1 MNFKIIIINKK
12 YIVCILIVTLIS
24 IAALSLYQH
33 SLKLLRQTVGENA
46 KGYIAII
53 IDDFGNNGK
62 GTEAMLNLNI
72 PITVAI
78 MPFLDSSV
86 TDAKKANDK
95 GLEIMLHMPMEP
107 ISGKPSWLGPGAIK
121 CAMTDQEIQLNINE
135 ALDELKWA
143 VGMNNH
149 MGSKVCRDRK
159 AMETI
164 LLTAKS
170 KGIYYVDSKTV
181 ENSIVAKVAEDLGVP
196 YLVRDVFLD
205 NIKKQESVE
214 AQLMKL
220 SNIALKRGYAIGIG
234 HVGPEG
240 GDVTVKAIKK
250 MYPKISDKGIKF
262 VFVSDIF
269 HIIDHAKGDS
279 P

>member
-1 MNFKIIIINKK
+1 MSAKFYVIKK
-12 YIVCILIVTLIS
+12 SKLFIGLMILL
-24 IAALSLYQH
+24 IAATTILGS
-33 SLKLLRQTVGENA
+33 SMIRVKSADIEKP

-62 GTEAMLNLNI
+62 GTNTMMNLGI
-72 PITVAI
+72 PITAAI

-86 TDAKKANDK
+86 KDAETAKEK

-121 CAMTDQEIQLNINE
+121 CAMTDQEIQLNIND
-135 ALDELKWA
+135 ALDQLKWA

-149 MGSKVCRDRK
+149 MGSKVCQDRRT
-159 AMETI
+159 MEAI

-170 KGIYYVDSKTV
+170 RGIYFVDSKTAEKSV
-181 ENSIVAKVAEDLGVP
+181 IEEVAKELDVP
-196 YLVRDVFLD
+196 YFIRDVFLD
-205 NIKKQESVE
+205 STKNQKEVE
-214 AQLMKL
+214 VQLMTL
-220 SNIALKRGYAIGIG
+220 ANIALRKGYAIGIG

-240 GDVTVKAIKK
+240 GEITAKAIKK
-250 MYPKISDKGIKF
+250 MYPKISEKGVKF

-269 HIIDHAKGDS
+269 DIVDQMKSDGK
-279 P
+279 

>member
-1 MNFKIIIINKK
+1 MKSRFLILRKSHLL
-12 YIVCILIVTLIS
+12 VGILILSMVLTILLGKS
-24 IAALSLYQH
+24 IKYPKFTSVE
-33 SLKLLRQTVGENA
+33 KT

-62 GTEAMLNLNI
+62 GTKAMLDLNI

-78 MPFLDSSV
+78 MPFLDSSIK
-86 TDAKKANDK
+86 DAEKANNK

-107 ISGKPSWLGPGAIK
+107 ISGNPSWLGPGAIN
-121 CAMTDQEIQLNINE
+121 CAMTDQEIQLNIND
-135 ALDELKWA
+135 ALQQLKWA

-149 MGSKVCRDRK
+149 MGSKVCQDKR

-170 KGIYYVDSKTV
+170 QEIYYVDSKTV
-181 ENSIVAKVAEDLGVP
+181 ENSVVAKVAEDLGVP
-196 YLVRDVFLD
+196 CLVRDVFLD
-205 NIKKQESVE
+205 STKKQSDIE

-220 SNIALKRGYAIGIG
+220 ANIALKKGYALGIG

-240 GDVTVKAIKK
+240 GDITAKAIKT
-250 MYPKISDKGIKF
+250 MYPKITSKGIKF

-269 HIIDHAKGDS
+269 DVIDHLKGDS